1 MFLLGFHRQL
11 GDWSFVKV
19 RLTSNIVERYTSTT
33 IAGKTVVQIPS
44 SNSEFK
50 VELVNEWDA
59 WMIFCMFQS
68 FAELQS

>member
-1 MFLLGFHRQL
+1 LR
-11 GDWSFVKV
+11 S
-19 RLTSNIVERYTSTT
+19 TSNIVERYTSTT
-33 IAGKTVVQIPS
+33 IAGKTVAQIPS

-59 WMIFCMFQS
+59 WMIFGMFQS